1 MKLFQLT
8 VPNPKVSTFVDVL
21 DGQFGLGDSMMM
33 VESFKS
39 TLIQFR
45 VEDDQ
50 VAFVIEEMQKLGLG
64 IDFGFCDVLDLRAST
79 TMPTR
84 SLRHE
89 NIVQNSHDVSSLPPS
104 QIYSNIVKK
113 TVLTV
118 DTIIIICMS
127 SAMCGIGLA
136 TNNRIYIMAGSLL
149 SRLMGPIMGASY
161 GLAILDKE
169 LFVAGVRNLTFSLSI
184 TVGFGVMIGIF
195 FSPFAET
202 LLWPTDEMATR
213 GVYLEMMFGAIIAMC
228 GGAAVAVA
236 ESNEDLNGV
245 AGIAISSALVPPAV
259 NSGICF
265 SFMLVGKYFTD
276 YKIESSLFF
285 KIATASIGIVCINSF
300 FIYATAYVVFKIRS
314 GNTRF
319 LYKKSKRQ
327 WQKLDKRRRDS
338 IMLGS
343 ASMGDDIEMFS
354 RKAGGSDASR
364 DSSSTGLKAR
374 FSAASEDSGV

>member
-1 MKLFQLT
+1 MKLLQLT
-8 VPNPKVSTFVDVL
+8 IPNERVHTFVSLL
-21 DGQFGLGDSMMM
+21 DETFGLGDSLMV

-50 VAFVIEEMQKLGLG
+50 VSFVLEELQRLGLG

-79 TMPTR
+79 VMPTR
-84 SLRHE
+84 NLRHDT
-89 NIVQNSHDVSSLPPS
+89 IITPSTDVAALPPS

-127 SAMCGIGLA
+127 AAMAGIGLA

-169 LFVAGVRNLTFSLSI
+169 LFIAGVRNLTFALCI
-184 TVGFGVMIGIF
+184 IVGFGVVIGVI

-228 GGAAVAVA
+228 GGAAVAVS
-236 ESNEDLNGV
+236 ESNEELTGV

-265 SFMLVGKYFTD
+265 SFMLVGQYFTD
-276 YKIESSLFF
+276 YKIEQALFF

-300 FIYATAYVVFKIRS
+300 FIYSTAFVVFKARS

-319 LYKKSKRQ
+319 LHKKSTRNWK
-327 WQKLDKRRRDS
+327 KLDKRRRDS
-338 IMLGS
+338 IMLAS
-343 ASMGDDIEMFS
+343 ASMADEEFGGRGS
-354 RKAGGSDASR
+354 KSSARGSDASHN
-364 DSSSTGLKAR
+364 D
-374 FSAASEDSGV
+374 